1 MSWAK
6 IYLQPKTDVREKLL
20 HVRLF
25 YDVQPFFASPPAPAQ
40 RFFYGICKVY
50 RTYWIYKMTDLSYNK
65 KINL

>member
-1 MSWAK
+1 MSV
-6 IYLQPKTDVREKLL
+6 YFMMCSRSSLP
-20 HVRLF
+20 H
-25 YDVQPFFASPPAPAQ
+25 ASPPAPAR